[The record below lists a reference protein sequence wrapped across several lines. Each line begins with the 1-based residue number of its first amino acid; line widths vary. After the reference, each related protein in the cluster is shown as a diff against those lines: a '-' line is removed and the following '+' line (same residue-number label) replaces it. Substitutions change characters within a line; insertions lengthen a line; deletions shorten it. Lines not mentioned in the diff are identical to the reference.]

1 LRKEHRN
8 EPAEKWLQEHPANAL
23 RHPRTMNQEL
33 MQKVMAKRQKVA
45 KASSGGNDR
54 Q

>member
-1 LRKEHRN
+1 VCAASRTQRE
-8 EPAEKWLQEHPANAL
+8 EHPGCASGK
-23 RHPRTMNQEL
+23 RTPAQNQEL

-45 KASSGGNDR
+45 EASSGGNDR